1 MLIMR
6 AIQIYLRWPLA
17 SPVKIF
23 ELWDENLLKNRGK
36 YRDPWVSITA
46 IALFKVR
53 MTKIINVGDNI

>member
-23 ELWDENLLKNRGK
+23 ELWVENLLKNRGK
-36 YRDPWVSITA
+36 YRDPWESITA
-46 IALFKVR
+46 IALCKVR
-53 MTKIINVGDNI
+53 MTKNINVGDNI